1 MTIETCATC
10 LNYGTVC
17 RTCGKGRL
25 GNSKRHTRGPHRD
38 CVGSGRG
45 PDGCVIPCPTHA
57 PTVARCDFC
66 RTTATP
72 KQLISGAHTYPSGWT
87 RREDQLFACPACT
100 AQLEIARDAIIDR
113 EPRAEDCAQAVAQLV
128 RRLKNVTREFAKV
141 LTEQQR
147 TDVLA
152 AIATAGR
159 ALRPAERPLIGAVVA
174 LASPETVRPAEGGD
188 QALGVVVRVNDDRTV
203 DVSMGGDRITRFRT
217 EVP

>member
-1 MTIETCATC
+1 M
-10 LNYGTVC
+10 
-17 RTCGKGRL
+17 
-25 GNSKRHTRGPHRD
+25 
-38 CVGSGRG
+38 
-45 PDGCVIPCPTHA
+45 PCPAHTE
-57 PTVARCDFC
+57 TLARCDFC
-66 RTTATP
+66 RTTAPT
-72 KQLISGAHTYPSGWT
+72 KKSRTGSTYPNGWT
-87 RREDQLFACPACT
+87 RREAQLFACPACT

-128 RRLKNVTREFAKV
+128 RRLKNVTREFVKV

-159 ALRPAERPLIGAVVA
+159 ALRPAELPMVGAVVA

-188 QALGVVVRVNDDRTV
+188 QALGVVVQVNDDRTV
-203 DVSMGGDRITRFRT
+203 DVSMGGDRLVRFRT